1 MTTDSAPGSSG
12 NGGSGGS
19 GNGNGGNGNG
29 NGGNGGGLPD
39 FRIHDLASF
48 NNVTGEGHEIAG
60 LYFYQQ
66 LDCLVDLAY
75 KLSCDF
81 FNRPESYT
89 DVGGLSLSQA
99 LATLHARY
107 GSNETL
113 PSDSQRDAIF
123 LPIFGKGGER
133 TLPPG
138 VSPKQEK
145 GDFPPL
151 RDDLLKSAQAFAER
165 AVDTGIDM
173 LRARIRD
180 ALRVT
185 KDYLDG
191 LEGDSVKW
199 SRLNALPTL
208 TENFS
213 YTFLRSTKIAAVF
226 GTAPATNDFPY
237 VEQASGHK
245 LVENIWKQLAGDETP
260 TLNRNRISSLQR
272 AALRGAEAIAAII
285 SFQEDLDNTDLDKI
299 TEALYKWDAALWAA
313 KASATGAVSPPATG
327 MGSAYSAPTK

>member
-1 MTTDSAPGSSG
+1 MTTNSAPGDNDRDG
-12 NGGSGGS
+12 DGDGDGDGDD
-19 GNGNGGNGNG
+19 GT
-29 NGGNGGGLPD
+29 LPD

-48 NNVTGEGHEIAG
+48 DHVTGKVGDGGIAG
-60 LYFYQQ
+60 LYFFQQ
-66 LDCLVDLAY
+66 LDFLVDLAY
-75 KLSCDF
+75 KVSCDF
-81 FNRPESYT
+81 FQRPESYT
-89 DVGGLSLSQA
+89 DAGGLSQQ

-107 GSNETL
+107 GSDETL

-123 LPIFGKGGER
+123 LPIFGSGGQR

-138 VSPKQEK
+138 VPPKQEK
-145 GDFPPL
+145 GDFPGLWEDL
-151 RDDLLKSAQAFAER
+151 RKAAQAFAER
-165 AVDTGIDM
+165 AVDTGEDM

-180 ALRVT
+180 ALQVT

-199 SRLNALPTL
+199 SRGNALPTL

-213 YTFLRSTKIAAVF
+213 YTFLRSTKIAAIF
-226 GTAPATNDFPY
+226 GTAPATADFPY

-245 LVENIWKQLAGDETP
+245 LVEKIWKQLAGDESP

-272 AALRGAEAIAAII
+272 AALRGAEAIAAIL
-285 SFQEDLDNTDLDKI
+285 SFREDLNNTDLDKI
-299 TEALYKWDAALWAA
+299 TEAVYKWDAALWAA

-327 MGSAYSAPTK
+327 MGSAYPAPTK